1 MCTAVSNSVVD
12 RCVFYK
18 RAHLLPFLEEVF
30 TRLQDL
36 LVLNAP
42 AGSNA
47 NGVPHL
53 LSDEDQLFVYET
65 ASTLII
71 SSTLPP
77 EVDTVILSLLD
88 NTFLLNFDTYVL

>member
-1 MCTAVSNSVVD
+1 MSDSVVD

-88 NTFLLNFDTYVL
+88 TFSLSFDTSVL

>member
-1 MCTAVSNSVVD
+1 MSDSVVD

-88 NTFLLNFDTYVL
+88 DTFSLSFDTSVL